1 MNKKYFV
8 LGGSTPLSKETLE
21 GIRESG
27 EQILL
32 SGDLD
37 LEERVKARLAED
49 DDLIHSEGR
58 IVVKVDINSK
68 DSHTFESG
76 LTIRRERKFNDFNR
90 RVTQPTNCWVI
101 SGEGIP
107 KGAELLV
114 EHNAFHE
121 TNRINDYKNSF
132 ESEESDRVRYFSL
145 ETRECYAWR
154 VGDGD
159 WTPIFPFEF
168 ALRVI
173 KPYKGVLQSI
183 EPEILKDTLFVTTGE
198 LKGKVVKTVKAAD
211 YQLVF
216 QELSGREGNLIC
228 FRPNGDEKLKLEPE
242 AIAILHKETEQV
254 NSGELL
260 VGYEIKDAKPLN
272 ELA

>member
-8 LGGSTPLSKETLE
+8 FGDKTESSKETLE
-21 GIRESG
+21 QIRQSS
-27 EQILL
+27 EQVLL
-32 SGDLD
+32 GGDLD
-37 LEERVKARLAED
+37 LEQRVKARLAED
-49 DDLIHSEGR
+49 DSLVHREGR
-58 IVVKVDINSK
+58 VVVKVDTKSK

-90 RVTQPTNCWVI
+90 RITQPTNCWVI

-121 TNRINDYKNSF
+121 TNRINDYKNTF

-154 VGDGD
+154 VGAGD
-159 WTPIFPFEF
+159 WTPIHPYEF

-173 KPYKGVLQSI
+173 KPYKGKLHNI

-211 YQLVF
+211 YCLIF
-216 QELSGREGNLIC
+216 QTELGVEGHLIA
-228 FRPNGDEKLKLEPE
+228 FRPMGDTKRGMEEE
-242 AIAILHKETEQV
+242 AMAILWDETEKV
-254 NSGELL
+254 MDGTLL
-260 VGYEIKDAKPLN
+260 IGTEIKNAKKYV
-272 ELA
+272 